1 MERAEAVD
9 RRSCSRKARFTMP
22 MHNERRRH
30 QRTRGRGS
38 ALDWFGEDP
47 WGDPELAAF
56 QDDEDE
62 DYTDL
67 WESSEEERA
76 ATAHDDD
83 ETEDWRDES
92 FDDWGP
98 IRARHRRGRS
108 D

>member
-1 MERAEAVD
+1 
-9 RRSCSRKARFTMP
+9 MP
-22 MHNERRRH
+22 THNERRRH

-62 DYTDL
+62 DYADL
-67 WESSEEERA
+67 WELSDEERA
-76 ATAHDDD
+76 ASAHEDD
-83 ETEDWRDES
+83 EADDWNDEP

-98 IRARHRRGRS
+98 IRARRGRS
-108 D
+108 RSSD